1 MLYNSTFSIISLS
14 YRESTL
20 IVKKRLLS
28 ILFWSVIAAAFIG
41 PGTLVT
47 ASTAGAQYGLTLSWA
62 LVFATVACIVFQEMA
77 ARLTIVTGND
87 LAETLAGFRHRR
99 LLILIPL
106 GVILGCVAYEAG
118 NLLGA
123 SIGLEELLGIDKT
136 LSLIVIVA
144 IAAIVLLI
152 SSLRWIATLLGGMVA
167 IMGLAFL
174 YVATTLD
181 FSLSDLAQGILLPE
195 IPVGADWVVLG
206 LIGTTVVPY
215 NLFLGSG
222 ISDADSIPEMRF
234 GVIISIIL
242 GGMVSLAIL
251 ITGTVMTQSGGL
263 TELIE
268 VAGSQLGMDM
278 QKVIALGLFAAGFT
292 SAVTAPLAAGLI
304 IRGLFPKRSMRV
316 VRGVSL
322 SVLFLGALA
331 GILNYTPELI
341 ILAAQ
346 GVNGLI
352 LPLAAIVLWFITN
365 QPQRMKNHLT
375 PQWVNVM
382 AFLLMNVLITLGV
395 RNILGSLGGFFG
407 FTLDISPVILLIAFL
422 PVSVALGYFVLRQR
436 KNVLH

>member
-1 MLYNSTFSIISLS
+1 
-14 YRESTL
+14 
-20 IVKKRLLS
+20 VKKRLLS

-47 ASTAGAQYGLTLSWA
+47 ASTAGARYGLSLSWA
-62 LVFATVACIVFQEMA
+62 LVFATIACIVFQEMA
-77 ARLTIVTGND
+77 ARLTIVTGKD
-87 LAETLAGFRHRR
+87 LAETLAGFSGRR
-99 LLILIPL
+99 WLVLIPL

-123 SIGLEELLGIDKT
+123 SIGLEELLGINKT
-136 LSLIVIVA
+136 LSLAVIVT
-144 IAAIVLLI
+144 AAAVVLLM

-167 IMGLAFL
+167 VMGLTFL
-174 YVATTLD
+174 FVANTLD
-181 FSLSDLAQGILLPE
+181 FSLIDLSQNIIVPT
-195 IPVGADWVVLG
+195 IPVGADWVILG

-222 ISDADSIPEMRF
+222 ISDSDSIPEMRF

-242 GGMVSLAIL
+242 GGLVSLAIL

-263 TELIE
+263 TELIN
-268 VAGSQLGMDM
+268 VAGVQLGADM

-304 IRGLFPKRSMRV
+304 IRGVFPKRSRSA
-316 VRGVSL
+316 VRGASL
-322 SVLFLGALA
+322 SVLLLGALA
-331 GILNYTPELI
+331 GILDYTPELI

-352 LPLAAIVLWFITN
+352 LPLAAIVLWFLTN
-365 QPQRMKNHLT
+365 QPERMGKHLT

-382 AFLLMNVLITLGV
+382 AFLLMNVLITLGI
-395 RNILGSLGGFFG
+395 RNILGSLGGLFG
-407 FTLDISPVILLIAFL
+407 FESDISPLVLLISFL
-422 PVSVALGYFVLRQR
+422 PVSVVLAYFIMRQR
-436 KNVLH
+436 KSVLH